1 MNEATDEPH
10 IVFYDTIIL
19 SPTMRRWYGDAEY
32 YNVGLWS
39 DSTRTPKE
47 ASAALVD
54 RLIARAAEPITAV
67 LDVGCGLGATTARI
81 KRRWPE
87 ARVVGINVSPVQIDR
102 CRVNAPDCDFL
113 RMDAA
118 ALDLPTASF
127 DLVTCF
133 EAALHFNTR
142 EAFLR
147 EACRVLRPGG
157 TLAVSD
163 MLLDDSPVARR
174 MAIWDVNQ
182 ANKIDDPA
190 AYAVKLQATGFI
202 DPWVE
207 DVTAATW
214 HAWLDR
220 LNAWLAEEHGRGSIP
235 DGKMDHWRRTT
246 PALIDALTYYL
257 LASARKPGG
266 RPGGEPLTFMPP
278 G

>member
-1 MNEATDEPH
+1 MDEATEDSQ
-10 IVFYDTIIL
+10 VLQYDSIIL
-19 SPTMRRWYGDAEY
+19 SPTMRRWYGDADY

-39 DSTRTPKE
+39 DSIRTPQE

-54 RLIARAAEPITAV
+54 RLIGTAAGPITAV

-81 KRRWPE
+81 KRRWPA
-87 ARVVGINVSPVQIDR
+87 ARVVGINVSPVQLDR
-102 CRVNAPDCDFL
+102 CRVNAPDCEFI

-118 ALDLPTASF
+118 ALDLPAASF

-174 MAIWDVNQ
+174 MVIWDVNQ
-182 ANKIDDPA
+182 ANRIDGPA
-190 AYAVKLQATGFI
+190 GYAAKLQATGFV

-207 DVTAATW
+207 DATPATW
-214 HAWLDR
+214 HAWLER
-220 LNAWLAEEHGRGSIP
+220 LNAWLAEEDARGTLP
-235 DGKMDHWRRTT
+235 EGKMEHWRRTT
-246 PALIDALTYYL
+246 PALIDALNCYV

-266 RPGGEPLTFMPP
+266 DR
-278 G
+278 

>member
-1 MNEATDEPH
+1 
-10 IVFYDTIIL
+10 
-19 SPTMRRWYGDAEY
+19 MRLWYGDADY

-54 RLIARAAEPITAV
+54 RLLGRAAEPITAV

-87 ARVVGINVSPVQIDR
+87 ARVVGINVSPVQLDR
-102 CRVNAPDCDFL
+102 CRVNAPDCEFL

-174 MAIWDVNQ
+174 MAIWDVGQ

-190 AYAVKLQATGFI
+190 AYAAKLQATGFV

-220 LNAWLAEEHGRGSIP
+220 LNAWLAEEHDRGTIP
-235 DGKMDHWRRTT
+235 EGEMDHWRRTT

-266 RPGGEPLTFMPP
+266 RPGQEPLTVRPP